1 MGIFKRF
8 GALMLVISLALL
20 AGCGKVSEADK
31 NDAKPQTLDDK
42 VDAIVADMSLP
53 EKVGQM
59 VMIGVYGTEINDDS
73 RYMLNQ
79 YHIGGVIFFDR
90 NLQSAE
96 QTKKLTADLQA
107 QADKVPLFIAID
119 EEGGTVARGKGFI
132 EPPPSAQSLGQTG
145 DNTQAES
152 WAQKTGTR
160 LKDLGINVNFAP
172 VADVGTNPREFSTDG
187 RTVAK
192 FVAAAAQGYE
202 SAHVIYTLKH
212 FPGIGRGQVDSH
224 IDKSEIPAAK
234 DELMAQDLVPF
245 KEIIANH
252 SPENFMIMVSHLIYP
267 ALDKDHTASLSAEVQ
282 TKLLRQELGFN
293 GVIVTDSLGMGAVSK
308 YGEFRNLGVQ
318 AVQAGADIALVCHEY
333 AHETDVYLGI
343 LEAAEKGIISE
354 ERINESVKRIV
365 KMKLLHKS

>member
-8 GALMLVISLALL
+8 LVLTLAVTLL
-20 AGCGKVSEADK
+20 AGCGKTSEADSS
-31 NDAKPQTLDDK
+31 KPETLDDK
-42 VDAIVADMSLP
+42 VDAIVNSMSLA

-59 VMIGVYGTEINDDS
+59 VMIGVHGTEINDDS

-96 QTKKLTADLQA
+96 QTKKFTADLQA
-107 QADKVPLFIAID
+107 QAGKVPLFIAID
-119 EEGGTVARGKGFI
+119 EEGGPVARGRDFI
-132 EPPPSAQSLGQTG
+132 EVPPAAQSLGQGG
-145 DNTQAES
+145 DNTKVEA
-152 WAQKTGTR
+152 WAQKTGAY
-160 LKDLGINVNFAP
+160 LKELGINVNFAP
-172 VADVGTNPREFSTDG
+172 VADVGTNPREYAADG
-187 RTVAK
+187 QTVAK

-202 SAHVIYTLKH
+202 SAHEIYTLKH
-212 FPGIGRGQVDSH
+212 FPGIGRGTVDSH
-224 IDKSEIPAAK
+224 FERSEIPATK
-234 DELMAQDLVPF
+234 DELLAQDLVPF

-252 SPENFMIMVSHLIYP
+252 SPENFMVMISHLVYP
-267 ALDKDHTASLSAEVQ
+267 ALDKNHTASLSAEIQ

-293 GVIVTDSLGMGAVSK
+293 GVIITDSLEMGAVSK
-308 YGEFRNLGVQ
+308 YGDFRSLGVQ

-333 AHETDVYLGI
+333 PHETDVYLGL
-343 LEAAEKGIISE
+343 LEAAEKGVISE